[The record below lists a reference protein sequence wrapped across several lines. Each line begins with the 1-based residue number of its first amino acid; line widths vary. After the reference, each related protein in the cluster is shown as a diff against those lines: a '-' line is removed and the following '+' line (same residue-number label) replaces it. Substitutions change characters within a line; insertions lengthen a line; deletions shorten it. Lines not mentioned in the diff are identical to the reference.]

1 MFTTALFFLKYIS
14 NNTTGSNTW
23 FLRQKKIMSS
33 EKGPKD
39 IYAQE
44 YKLHCSWNSI
54 DRFQSRGQ
62 QLCKL
67 RGIKGSFNMWK
78 EFNSHRIFFV
88 HTHGRRFIVLY
99 INMATVMSCEN
110 DLLKGKPRDQGECH
124 LNRGVPWMEIG
135 LGFVLV
141 KSRLQHAPPPGHT
154 PGIWHLCHPGED
166 GIWLS
171 EFSRG
176 VGNLNCTLDFM

>member
-1 MFTTALFFLKYIS
+1 
-14 NNTTGSNTW
+14 
-23 FLRQKKIMSS
+23 MSS

-54 DRFQSRGQ
+54 DHFQSRGQ
-62 QLCKL
+62 ELCKL
-67 RGIKGSFNMWK
+67 LVIKESLNMLK

-88 HTHGRRFIVLY
+88 DKHGRRFIVLY

-110 DLLKGKPRDQGECH
+110 DLLRGKPQDQGKFH

-135 LGFVLV
+135 LGFV
-141 KSRLQHAPPPGHT
+141 T
-154 PGIWHLCHPGED
+154 
-166 GIWLS
+166 
-171 EFSRG
+171 
-176 VGNLNCTLDFM
+176 N